1 MTLSRIL
8 WTPSVTSICHCRAS
22 RAMSIQFY
30 PNKIPCF
37 TFWSWW
43 TTDYP
48 DNLVD
53 NWWWWTF
60 PDIPIYYPSL
70 FTSFFLPIAI
80 SHGISLITCRTT
92 CFPPKTPGLFG
103 WRVSVWWRFSWLL
116 SSPSWYA
123 PLVSWVKLTLILQLE
138 PVRHLVKTCKNPSYN
153 LTNPIP
159 VPPFYSGYDPTYCR
173 WDEPP
178 NIMSLCAKG
187 AMQLISLLRP
197 HQSVVGYNWGCLKI
211 EDTVDTVEQVI
222 EWKL

>member
-1 MTLSRIL
+1 M
-8 WTPSVTSICHCRAS
+8 
-22 RAMSIQFY
+22 
-30 PNKIPCF
+30 
-37 TFWSWW
+37 
-43 TTDYP
+43 
-48 DNLVD
+48 
-53 NWWWWTF
+53 
-60 PDIPIYYPSL
+60 
-70 FTSFFLPIAI
+70 
-80 SHGISLITCRTT
+80 
-92 CFPPKTPGLFG
+92 
-103 WRVSVWWRFSWLL
+103 
-116 SSPSWYA
+116 
-123 PLVSWVKLTLILQLE
+123 KLTLILQLE